1 MTAQAAT
8 AEAFSKCVVA
18 QRSECPLEGYS
29 GISFPFSL
37 NNEIFLFIHSLAA
50 TSVSSAAGFLLTVRP
65 DLLEER
71 GVEEPWDSVSHWVS
85 H

>member
-8 AEAFSKCVVA
+8 AAFSKCVVA
-18 QRSECPLEGYS
+18 QRSECPLKGHS

-37 NNEIFLFIHSLAA
+37 NTEIFLFIHSLAA
-50 TSVSSAAGFLLTVRP
+50 TSVSSAVGFLLTVRS

-71 GVEEPWDSVSHWVS
+71 GVL
-85 H
+85 